1 MKRILLGIALAA
13 GLNSLAAADA
23 VSDYIQRK
31 KVVVNTAKAELCFA
45 DDGQCHPVLIGKT
58 TPKGKF
64 NMTPMMTSKPG
75 YGGEVDRLQRRKMTF
90 CLRYIGYGRSS
101 HKKDAWNAS
110 SPLMWPTAS

>member
-58 TPKGKF
+58 TPKGQIQYDTDDDQQTGLRWRGIGFK
-64 NMTPMMTSKPG
+64 
-75 YGGEVDRLQRRKMTF
+75 EEMTF
-90 CLRYIGYGRSS
+90 CLHYTGYGRSN
-101 HKKDAWNAS
+101 HRKDAWNAS

>member
-45 DDGQCHPVLIGKT
+45 DDGQCHPVLIG
-58 TPKGKF
+58 
-64 NMTPMMTSKPG
+64 
-75 YGGEVDRLQRRKMTF
+75 
-90 CLRYIGYGRSS
+90 
-101 HKKDAWNAS
+101 
-110 SPLMWPTAS
+110 